1 MNPYIEKL
9 KAYLDRHP
17 KEREE
22 FKTVSE
28 LLCHYYTVEHFV
40 ERGKLRAE
48 LEDMGQILETLSR
61 KDNDALFCA
70 FIRICDGYVEQ
81 AFMTGLRTG
90 AALTLEL
97 QCWQ

>member
-1 MNPYIEKL
+1 
-9 KAYLDRHP
+9 
-17 KEREE
+17 
-22 FKTVSE
+22 
-28 LLCHYYTVEHFV
+28 
-40 ERGKLRAE
+40 
-48 LEDMGQILETLSR
+48 MGQILETLSR

-70 FIRICDGYVEQ
+70 FMRICDGYVEQ

>member
-9 KAYLDRHP
+9 KVYLEQFP
-17 KEREE
+17 KDREE
-22 FKTVSE
+22 FSSVLE
-28 LLCHYYTVEHFV
+28 LLCHYYTVEHSV
-40 ERGKLRAE
+40 ETASIRAD
-48 LEDMGQILETLSR
+48 LLDMGPILEKLSL

-70 FIRICDGYVEQ
+70 FMRICDGYVEQ